1 MGSGYGYYIRTMLS
15 GYPGAVYTAV
25 EKSGEI
31 ILCYTIYHMRREQC
45 SEMLF
50 NLPVS
55 DVLVLFIVLYC
66 VDRGLSYDRQGTTTS
81 AVK

>member
-1 MGSGYGYYIRTMLS
+1 MCGYYIRTRVR
-15 GYPGAVYTAV
+15 GDPGVLAYRG
-25 EKSGEI
+25 GEI
-31 ILCYTIYHMRREQC
+31 RKHNSMLYYIVYHVRCEVC
-45 SEMLF
+45 SETLF

-66 VDRGLSYDRQGTTTS
+66 VDRGLSYDRRGTTTR